1 MAKEYQ
7 VIYENFAKRL
17 IDTMM
22 ISDEN
27 LNAMMTSYS
36 DLVVE
41 MAGYL
46 GFLGNTKHMKHMD
59 RADVIEE
66 IRQQMEEGNY
76 GDAITM
82 MCGIAA
88 DTPIYGYYV
97 TKERELYWEGE
108 LHFFTF
114 DAKKMRRYL
123 DDLMKRVVNYAKLP
137 YKHTGMSQWELKKKV
152 E

>member
-22 ISDEN
+22 MSDDN
-27 LNAMMTSYS
+27 LNVMMTSYS

-46 GFLGNTKHMKHMD
+46 VFLGKTKHMKHMD

-66 IRQQMEEGNY
+66 IYQQMEEGNY

-82 MCGIAA
+82 MCGITA

-97 TKERELYWEGE
+97 TKEGE

-123 DDLMKRVVNYAKLP
+123 DDMMKRLVNYAKLP
-137 YKHTGMSQWELKKKV
+137 YKHIGMSQWELKKKG